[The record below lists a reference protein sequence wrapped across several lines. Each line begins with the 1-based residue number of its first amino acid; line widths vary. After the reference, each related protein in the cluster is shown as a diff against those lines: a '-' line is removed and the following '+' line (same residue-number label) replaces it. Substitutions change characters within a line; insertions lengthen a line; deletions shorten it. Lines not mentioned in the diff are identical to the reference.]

1 MIVCRRSWRRHKPA
15 HGECIHECVKEMLVF
30 VSVCRRDFPVP
41 AGLLRSAA
49 RRALRLRE
57 SELGNIDAQMIF
69 GCGADPGFR
78 VNSTAQMIVQISAL
92 RHAEQKVTELKRSE
106 EHTSELQSQSNLV
119 CRLLLEKKNSYPRHR
134 SPSET
139 TTAPTDPRH

>member
-1 MIVCRRSWRRHKPA
+1 MIVRRRSWRRHKPA

-30 VSVCRRDFPVP
+30 VSVCRRDFPVS

-69 GCGADPGFR
+69 GCGANPGFR
-78 VNSTAQMIVQISAL
+78 VNSAAQMIVQIGAL
-92 RHAEQKVTELKRSE
+92 GHPEERATKLKRILPRGL
-106 EHTSELQSQSNLV
+106 ELELGA
-119 CRLLLEKKNSYPRHR
+119 LF
-134 SPSET
+134 
-139 TTAPTDPRH
+139 

>member
-1 MIVCRRSWRRHKPA
+1 MIVGRRSWRRHKPA

-30 VSVCRRDFPVP
+30 VSVCRRDFPVS

-78 VNSTAQMIVQISAL
+78 VNSSVTFCSACRTL
-92 RHAEQKVTELKRSE
+92 LNAEQIWTEQK
-106 EHTSELQSQSNLV
+106 Q
-119 CRLLLEKKNSYPRHR
+119 RLPRR
-134 SPSET
+134 VK
-139 TTAPTDPRH
+139 